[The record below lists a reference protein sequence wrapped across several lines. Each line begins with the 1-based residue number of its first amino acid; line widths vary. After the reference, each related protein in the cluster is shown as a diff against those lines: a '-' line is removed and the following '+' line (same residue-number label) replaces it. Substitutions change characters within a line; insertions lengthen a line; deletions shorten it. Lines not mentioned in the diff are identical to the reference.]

1 MLVFAYGWRLR
12 VHASLKSVD
21 LEEALMRRHL
31 LIVSVACVGLAGAAE
46 QAFADGAPYEYT
58 PTYAPQRLGW
68 TGLYLGAHLGGAW
81 GSSSAQGETGVT
93 LDDSW
98 SASPSGLV
106 VGATLGYNW
115 TLGPMLYGIEGDLGN
130 LGLAGSGGYYV
141 PFGYDTSTTT
151 DADFYMT
158 LRGRLGFVAN
168 GWLIFA
174 TGGYLGADTTVSI
187 LAACD
192 FACGEPTVAASKS
205 DFRNGW
211 TIGGGVELAVEGT
224 WTAKVEYL
232 YYDLG
237 STNLTTPAGAGLPA
251 TTWAIDTD
259 GSLVR
264 AGLNYRFNA
273 WKWGQ

>member
-1 MLVFAYGWRLR
+1 
-12 VHASLKSVD
+12 
-21 LEEALMRRHL
+21 MRRHL
-31 LIVSVACVGLAGAAE
+31 LTVSVSCVLLAGAVQGAL
-46 QAFADGAPYEYT
+46 ADGAPYEY
-58 PTYAPQRLGW
+58 APSYPVAERMGW
-68 TGLYLGAHLGGAW
+68 SGFYLGAHLGGAW
-81 GSSSAQGETGVT
+81 GSTEAQGETGVT
-93 LDDSW
+93 LNDSW

-106 VGATLGYNW
+106 AGATLGYNW

-141 PFGYDTSTTT
+141 PFGYDASTST
-151 DADFYMT
+151 DAGFYMT

-168 GWLIFA
+168 DWLIYA
-174 TGGYLGADTTVSI
+174 TGGYFGADTSVSI
-187 LAACD
+187 LASCD
-192 FACGEPTVAASKS
+192 FLCAEPNVSASKS

-211 TIGGGVELAVEGT
+211 TIGGGIEMAIQGS

-251 TTWAIDTD
+251 TNWSVDTD
-259 GSLVR
+259 GSMVR
-264 AGLNYRFNA
+264 AGVNYRFTG

>member
-1 MLVFAYGWRLR
+1 
-12 VHASLKSVD
+12 
-21 LEEALMRRHL
+21 MRRHL
-31 LIVSVACVGLAGAAE
+31 LAVSVACVGLAGAVERAL
-46 QAFADGAPYEYT
+46 ADGAPYEYT
-58 PTYAPQRLGW
+58 PSYAAPARLGW
-68 TGLYLGAHLGGAW
+68 TGFYLGAHLGGAW
-81 GSSSAQGETGVT
+81 GSSSANGNTGVT

-106 VGATLGYNW
+106 VGATAGYNW
-115 TLGPMLYGIEGDLGN
+115 MLGPMLYGIEGDLGN

-141 PFGYDTSTTT
+141 PFGYDASTTT

-168 GWLIFA
+168 NWLLYA
-174 TGGYLGADTTVSI
+174 TAGYLGAQTDVSI

-192 FACGEPTVAASKS
+192 FLCGTPAVSATKS

-211 TIGGGVELAVEGT
+211 TVGGGIELAIEGA
-224 WTAKVEYL
+224 WTAKIEYL
-232 YYDLG
+232 FYDLG
-237 STNLTTPAGAGLPA
+237 STDLTTPAGAGLPA
-251 TTWAIDTD
+251 TNWSVDTD

-264 AGLNYRFNA
+264 AGINYRFNA